1 MSVLGS
7 KGIEPIFSPLITHPS
22 GMWMWLQVVKAS
34 KAEHETTDKVHLFGN
49 LGGKVVGL

>member
-7 KGIEPIFSPLITHPS
+7 KGIEPIFSPLVTHPS

-34 KAEHETTDKVHLFGN
+34 KAEHETTDKGN
-49 LGGKVVGL
+49 LFSGI